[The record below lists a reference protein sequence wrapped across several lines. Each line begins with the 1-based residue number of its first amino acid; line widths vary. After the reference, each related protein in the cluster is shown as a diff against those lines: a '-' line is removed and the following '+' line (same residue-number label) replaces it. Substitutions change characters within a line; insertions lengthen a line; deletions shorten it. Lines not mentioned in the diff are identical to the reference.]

1 MTSSLVTPLRN
12 RRVGAAVAAALCAL
26 ALTACGT
33 ETAGGG
39 APAGAGARSGAAQVA
54 APPPAATPTPT
65 PTPTAPVGDP
75 ADDPRLT
82 PEQQAAEFR
91 LLELAVDLAEP
102 CAGDPP
108 PLPVE
113 IPTTEPDGPPPLPA
127 EVPTTEPEGPPP
139 AKGEKSPSGPP
150 LAEEEPPSAKP
161 WDFERARQETELS
174 AVDTCVAP
182 LHGKR
187 IAKALDGKADPSP
200 ASVEKVLHSLGYDI
214 DYRLHGPQEV
224 NGKVEFTLDLRFMG
238 GELCLTGRYDGTRT
252 SFDPYG
258 ASMEVRCPDVKRRA

>member
-1 MTSSLVTPLRN
+1 MTSSLVTPLKN
-12 RRVGAAVAAALCAL
+12 SRVGAAVAAALCAL
-26 ALTACGT
+26 ALTSCGT
-33 ETAGGG
+33 EAVGGG
-39 APAGAGARSGAAQVA
+39 TPAGAGARSGAARIA
-54 APPPAATPTPT
+54 APAPVATPTPT

-91 LLELAVDLAEP
+91 MLELAVDLAEP
-102 CAGDPP
+102 CVVDGPP
-108 PLPVE
+108 PLPPEVA
-113 IPTTEPDGPPPLPA
+113 PGEPDGPPPA
-127 EVPTTEPEGPPP
+127 YGEKPP
-139 AKGEKSPSGPP
+139 AGLPSERPSGPP
-150 LAEEEPPSAKP
+150 LAEEEPPSEKP
-161 WDFERARQETELS
+161 WDFERARQETELGD
-174 AVDTCVAP
+174 VEKCVAP

-187 IAKALDGKADPSP
+187 IAKALDGKADPDP
-200 ASVEKVLHSLGYDI
+200 ASVEKVLHGLGYDI

-258 ASMEVRCPDVKRRA
+258 ASTEVRCPDVKRRA

>member
-1 MTSSLVTPLRN
+1 MTSSLVTPLKN

-26 ALTACGT
+26 ALTSCGT

-39 APAGAGARSGAAQVA
+39 TPAGAGARTGAARIEAPAPVA
-54 APPPAATPTPT
+54 TPT

-102 CAGDPP
+102 CVG
-108 PLPVE
+108 
-113 IPTTEPDGPPPLPA
+113 GPPPLPP

-139 AKGEKSPSGPP
+139 AYGEKSPSGPP
-150 LAEEEPPSAKP
+150 LADEEAPSAKP

-174 AVDTCVAP
+174 DVDRCVAP

-187 IAKALDGKADPSP
+187 IAKALDGKADPAP
-200 ASVEKVLHSLGYDI
+200 ASVEKVLHSLGYDV
-214 DYRLHGPQEV
+214 DHRLHGPQAV

-258 ASMEVRCPDVKRRA
+258 ASPEVRCTDVKRRA